1 MQSLGVGMEEA
12 AMLRLFLILF
22 ALVLYPLPLLSQ
34 MAMPVLRGTDPPAP
48 ILVQEPYC
56 ELGNGPCGGAC
67 NEEGKK
73 PRNCPAETL
82 PCYQKGQ
89 RCTCEE
95 ADICKPKK
103 KTSELNRP
111 PGPAQRANQ
120 AVHQPS
126 DRTDQW
132 QRVLSRLGL

>member
-1 MQSLGVGMEEA
+1 MEKA

-22 ALVLYPLPLLSQ
+22 ALVLNPLPLRSH
-34 MAMPVLRGTDPPAP
+34 MAMPVLRGADPPAP
-48 ILVQEPYC
+48 LFVQEPYC
-56 ELGNGPCGGAC
+56 ELGYGACGGAC

-73 PRNCPAETL
+73 PWNCPAGTL

-89 RCTCEE
+89 HCTCEE

-103 KTSELNRP
+103 KTSELSRP
-111 PGPAQRANQ
+111 PSSARGANQ
-120 AVHQPS
+120 SVHQPS
-126 DRTDQW
+126 DTTGQL